1 MTITTTTQ
9 IAGPVNNVFQ
19 QVLLRNAKPVCA
31 HFLLSEEGSGSVG
44 PHDGTLT
51 VKWRRIENLTPTT
64 TALTALTGAES
75 YPFRA
80 GTTPS
85 VTDVTATVLK
95 YGQVISLNEEVDL
108 TNYDGQ
114 TAKLIEVL
122 GISAGRSVNRLQ
134 RNVLEDNVT
143 LIYASGASA
152 DGDVT
157 DPISLNLIREGQS
170 VLEVNSALKDRPMT
184 TGDSAHATTPIGMA
198 FAGICH
204 IHVKEDIRDIP
215 GFTPVE
221 KYAGQTQL
229 YTNEFGMVGDVRWVS
244 SEESSIDTNSGGI
257 PGQTVRST
265 NNQNADLY
273 TSIILGK
280 GAHGSVGLGVE
291 HTKEVYLAGDPIPAI
306 MMISKPR
313 GSAGAMD
320 PLEEL
325 STLSWKAWH
334 AGTMLNATFARGL
347 RTGARKLL

>member
-1 MTITTTTQ
+1 MTITTTTE
-9 IAGPVNNVFQ
+9 IPGPVNNVFQ

-51 VKWRRIENLTPTT
+51 VKWRLVNNLTPTT

-75 YPFRA
+75 YPFRS
-80 GTTPS
+80 GITPT
-85 VTDVTATVLK
+85 VTDTTATVQK

-108 TNYDGQ
+108 TNFDGQ
-114 TAKLIEVL
+114 TAKLIEIL

-143 LIYASGASA
+143 LIYASGGSA

-157 DPISLNLIREGQS
+157 DPISLNLIRAAQS

-184 TGDSAHATTPIGMA
+184 TGDSATATTPIGMA

-204 IHVKEDIRDIP
+204 THVKEDIRDIP

-221 KYAGQTQL
+221 KYASQTQL
-229 YTNEFGMVGDVRWVS
+229 YVNEFGMVGDVRWVS
-244 SEESSIDTNSGGI
+244 SEEASIDTNTGGL

-265 NNQNADLY
+265 GGTSADLY
-273 TSIILGK
+273 TSIILGR

-306 MMISKPR
+306 MLISKER
-313 GSAGAMD
+313 GSSGAMD
-320 PLEEL
+320 PLDEL
-325 STLSWKAWH
+325 ATLSWKAWH
-334 AGTMLNATFARGL
+334 AGTMLQAIYARGL
-347 RTGARKLL
+347 RTGAKKLL

>member
-1 MTITTTTQ
+1 
-9 IAGPVNNVFQ
+9 
-19 QVLLRNAKPVCA
+19 
-31 HFLLSEEGSGSVG
+31 
-44 PHDGTLT
+44 
-51 VKWRRIENLTPTT
+51 
-64 TALTALTGAES
+64 
-75 YPFRA
+75 
-80 GTTPS
+80 
-85 VTDVTATVLK
+85 TATVSK

-108 TNYDGQ
+108 TNFNGQ
-114 TAKLIEVL
+114 TAKLIEIL

-143 LIYASGASA
+143 LIYASGGSA

-157 DPISLNLIREGQS
+157 DPISLNLIREAQA
-170 VLEVNSALKDRPMT
+170 VLETNSALKDRPMT
-184 TGDSAHATTPIGMA
+184 TGDSAHATSPIGMA

-204 IHVKEDIRDIP
+204 THVKEDIRDIP
-215 GFTPVE
+215 GFIPVE

-244 SEESSIDTNSGGI
+244 SEEASIDTDSGGN

-265 NNQNADLY
+265 SGTSADLY
-273 TSIILGK
+273 TSIVLGK

-306 MMISKPR
+306 MLISKDR
-313 GSAGAMD
+313 SSGGSLD

-325 STLSWKAWH
+325 STVSWKGWH
-334 AGTMLNATFARGL
+334 AGTMLNTTFARGL